1 MKKKTIDVTGIGN
14 AIVDVLA
21 SVEDSFLDE
30 FGLVKGSMT
39 LIDETLAEKLYSG
52 IENKEEVSGG
62 STANTIAG
70 LAYLGNKVAFIGKVG
85 DDALGSTFDRSLSLC
100 GVQCQTGKYSEELS
114 TARCIILVTPDAQ
127 RTMCTSLGIAG
138 NLEEKDIDK
147 DIIESSRM
155 LYIEGYL
162 WDRKVAKEAIL
173 KSVKIAKESGCMVS
187 LSLSDSFCVDRHRKD
202 FLDLIE
208 NGTDIVFANEN
219 EIISIFE
226 TSDLNKAV
234 SRCKE
239 YKNVFAITC
248 AEKGS
253 VLVRQEE
260 IIKVNACKPPKLVD
274 TTGAGDMYAA
284 GFLHGYM
291 AGREL
296 HACGTIGASLASKVI
311 SQYGARLRKDKD
323 DF

>member
-1 MKKKTIDVTGIGN
+1 
-14 AIVDVLA
+14 
-21 SVEDSFLDE
+21 
-30 FGLVKGSMT
+30 
-39 LIDETLAEKLYSG
+39 
-52 IENKEEVSGG
+52 
-62 STANTIAG
+62 
-70 LAYLGNKVAFIGKVG
+70 
-85 DDALGSTFDRSLSLC
+85 
-100 GVQCQTGKYSEELS
+100 
-114 TARCIILVTPDAQ
+114 
-127 RTMCTSLGIAG
+127 
-138 NLEEKDIDK
+138 
-147 DIIESSRM
+147 M

-202 FLDLIE
+202 FLDLVE